1 MRIAVAGHDIAGMT
15 LALRL
20 RIKGHDVFVH
30 PTGTSFPLSEE
41 FTVIAPMRDLFL
53 KSGGA
58 LDDELAF
65 VEVQEPLH
73 CMIDGL
79 AVELPA
85 VGTQVPAI
93 TAALGSDAGKQWGML
108 LQLAAEVWQ
117 QVRTDAYRPSS
128 SLGVRL
134 RRTLRDQRLRTLFV
148 ATLPGVPPSQLGDTA
163 IVFPYLQQTFG
174 RWRFDGGMAAFSEV
188 LRTRCDTVGV
198 QFIDVPAAAAMTVQS
213 HYQPMF
219 GRPRRF
225 ARRDIPELTT
235 RLGLPFIG
243 MAAESVANR
252 IGRA

>member
-30 PTGTSFPLSEE
+30 PTRTSFPLAED

-58 LDDELAF
+58 LDDDIELL
-65 VEVQEPLH
+65 EVREPQH
-73 CMIDGL
+73 CVLDTIRL
-79 AVELPA
+79 ELPA
-85 VGTQVPAI
+85 VGAQVPAI
-93 TAALGSDAGKQWGML
+93 SAVLGDDAGKQWGML
-108 LQLAAEVWQ
+108 LQQAANVWQ
-117 QVRTDAYRPSS
+117 QVRTDHYRPSM

-134 RRTLRDQRLRTLFV
+134 RRTLRDPHLRELVV
-148 ATLPGVPPSQLGDTA
+148 ATLPDIPLPRLGDAA

-174 RWRFDGGMAAFSEV
+174 RWRFDGGMAAFAEV
-188 LRTRCDTVGV
+188 LRHRCDTIGV
-198 QFIDVPAAAAMTVQS
+198 RFVDESTADAVTLQS
-213 HYQPMF
+213 HYQRIF
-219 GRPRRF
+219 GRPRRLG
-225 ARRDIPELTT
+225 RRDIPELTT

-243 MAAESVANR
+243 MAAESVANS